1 MILEHVALLFISLL
15 ISGFSALFVMKYGEQ
30 LGLYDAPNGRSS
42 HKNIVPAGGGVGIIG
57 AFVLS
62 SMILVIPIYFW
73 LPVSIVAVVSLW
85 SDKIVISPLLRLINQ
100 FVCCFIFIIC
110 FFYSQHTSA
119 GVYLLSIPISVFIV
133 GTSNFYNFM
142 DGIDGI
148 AGITGVIAFSFLAG
162 YIRLKDIPGPNGI
175 ICMVVVV
182 SCLVFLLFN
191 FPRSKIFMGDVGSVP
206 IGFIFG
212 CMAIILSKQLID
224 FLIIAGFLFPFYF
237 DALFTMGI
245 RIRRRE
251 SLFKAHRKHIYQLLA
266 NELEIVHWKVSLLY
280 ALIQIIV
287 GITALIVGQWGMA
300 FVLASYAIY
309 SVVFLIIAMR
319 IRKAACL

>member
-1 MILEHVALLFISLL
+1 
-15 ISGFSALFVMKYGEQ
+15 
-30 LGLYDAPNGRSS
+30 
-42 HKNIVPAGGGVGIIG
+42 
-57 AFVLS
+57 
-62 SMILVIPIYFW
+62 
-73 LPVSIVAVVSLW
+73 
-85 SDKIVISPLLRLINQ
+85 
-100 FVCCFIFIIC
+100 
-110 FFYSQHTSA
+110 
-119 GVYLLSIPISVFIV
+119 
-133 GTSNFYNFM
+133 M